1 MLQIN
6 VAYWKNLLM
15 RVKLFLASCLEDR
28 LKQKN
33 NVMEKENQLNKRIQ
47 AIRLI
52 DQGLC
57 SSLQACA
64 DLGVSQRQV
73 QRLIKAFKSNPL
85 ALAVKPRNYWNKK
98 TKELIDLVV
107 SLKKENPYRSN
118 YAIADLI
125 KEKGKSVSPAT
136 VRRIL
141 IDNHCYQKQDTKRR
155 TFKQFEAKQFGQ
167 ILQMDTTEGCWLKG
181 YRRTKLVL
189 ILDDYSRSIL
199 GFKWVENDS
208 TWENMVVLR
217 SVIEKYGIPGMIYTD
232 NDSKFR
238 TIRHGSVYFESH
250 KQEYQTKIHRALNEL
265 GILLVNHPPYHAFCK
280 GKIER
285 LFRFIQGRFLIESK
299 AGTFEQLNQ
308 EFSKWVKWYNEHHIN
323 RMTGVEPKKR
333 LEPNGF
339 KPLSGKV
346 DLDWIFSIKES
357 RKIDKYN
364 SFTLDGTRYF
374 LKKQPCLT
382 GDTVDLAINPTHKIR
397 VYVQEKFV
405 QQFKKIIKN

>member
-1 MLQIN
+1 M
-6 VAYWKNLLM
+6 K
-15 RVKLFLASCLEDR
+15 
-28 LKQKN
+28 
-33 NVMEKENQLNKRIQ
+33 QLNINNRIKT
-47 AIRLI
+47 ISLVNE
-52 DQGLC
+52 GLC
-57 SSLQACA
+57 SSLQAA
-64 DLGVSQRQV
+64 LSLGVSQRQV
-73 QRLIKAFKSNPL
+73 QRLIKAFKANPL
-85 ALAVKPRNYWNKK
+85 SLAVKPRNYWNKK
-98 TKELIDLVV
+98 TDKIIDLVV
-107 SLKKENPYRSN
+107 SLKKENIYRSN

-125 KEKGKSVSPAT
+125 KQNTKENINPAT
-136 VRRIL
+136 VRKIL
-141 IDNHCYQKQDTKRR
+141 LDNQCYQKQDVKRR

-181 YRRTKLVL
+181 YRRTKLIL

-199 GFKWVENDS
+199 GFKWIDNDS
-208 TWENMVVLR
+208 TWENMLVLR
-217 SVIEKYGIPGMIYTD
+217 SVIEKYGVPGMIYTD

-238 TIRHGSVYFESH
+238 TIRHGSIYFESH

-265 GILLVNHPPYHAFCK
+265 GILLVNHPPYQAFCK

-285 LFRFIQGRFLIESK
+285 LFRFIQERFLPESK
-299 AGTFEQLNQ
+299 AETFEQLNQ
-308 EFSKWVKWYNEHHIN
+308 EFSKWVEWYNEHHIN

-382 GDTVDLAINPTHKIR
+382 GETVDLAINPTSKIR
-397 VYVQEKFV
+397 VYSQGRFT
-405 QQFKKIIKN
+405 QQFKRKDKDKDN